1 MELQKSIMDI
11 AYEYIRSNIVNG
23 NIKSNEK
30 VSMREIAKELNISRT
45 PIREAI
51 RKLESEGLIELLP
64 RRGFIIK
71 KYCSKKVEE
80 IYEARQILE
89 IYAVKLACKNIKEK
103 DINKLK
109 KTNYNLA
116 VLFEEKEN
124 NIIKIKKL
132 NEDFHFMIYKAS
144 GNETICELIHNL
156 WGRIS
161 GLYIQMFKNPVQGKT
176 TFQEHDDIIRALE
189 KRDID
194 KAVLMLGKHLKINK
208 KELMLYVSQN

>member
-11 AYEYIRSNIVNG
+11 AYEYIRSNIING

-132 NEDFHFMIYKAS
+132 NEDFHFMIYKAT

-161 GLYIQMFKNPVQGKT
+161 GLYIQMFKNPAQGKT
-176 TFQEHDDIIRALE
+176 TFQEHADIIRALE

-194 KAVLMLGKHLKINK
+194 KAVLMLGKHLKVNK